1 MSSNNGVDS
10 YPVIHNLLVAIAT
23 VLVVVLFRIIIRRV
37 VGTLVEKGFLSLR
50 GLETITR
57 IIDITSFTVAVLII
71 ILLFSPQ
78 FWIVLVLL
86 GVLAL
91 TLYVVLFDVIKPY
104 VAGLAIQLSPI
115 FRSKSLDIILPE
127 YNSAITGK
135 LARVDAQYL
144 VIQDVFGN
152 EYYIRNDTVLDS
164 IIRITP
170 VYVRLVVEIVYKC
183 FTQNLAEKIS
193 ELIEALEK
201 TRIMPLFKDEVKVN
215 LLEVSSRKVIL
226 ELKLYPTR
234 LPVRQAELF
243 KAINA
248 IIEAVKACSSEDCSI
263 EDITVKIPAGT

>member
-1 MSSNNGVDS
+1 MSGNNGVDS
-10 YPVIHNLLVAIAT
+10 YPVIHNLLIAVVT
-23 VLVVVLFRIIIRRV
+23 ILVVVLLRIIIRRV

-50 GLETITR
+50 GFETITR
-57 IIDITSFTVAVLII
+57 IIDITSFTVAVFII

-104 VAGLAIQLSPI
+104 VAGLAIQLSPV

-183 FTQNLAEKIS
+183 FAQNLAEKIS

-201 TRIMPLFKDEVKVN
+201 TRIPLFKDEVRVN
-215 LLEVSSRKVIL
+215 LLEVSSRKVVL
-226 ELKLYPTR
+226 ELKLYPIS

-243 KAINA
+243 KAINT
-248 IIEAVKACSSEDCSI
+248 IIETVKAYSSEDCSI
-263 EDITVKIPAGT
+263 EDVTVKIPAGT